1 MKRICF
7 ALISS
12 LILCCGFAHAT
23 VDISFSLPSLTET
36 PEDVLT
42 FIRTLDRSANLDLF
56 LDEDS
61 LTLMGSDFRAIEGR
75 AFFAHTLTGFPHP
88 HRRAGNIGRFNID
101 ISNDLTPGADDEA
114 FQIQLCAGLG
124 DPTVIGSANLKAP
137 AAVSA
142 VPEPG
147 SIVLLLSVLIGVAI
161 VCKRTRVR
169 ASE

>member
-12 LILCCGFAHAT
+12 LVLCCGFAHAT
-23 VDISFSLPSLTET
+23 VDVSFSLPSLTEA

-42 FIRTLDRSANLDLF
+42 FISTLDRPANLDLF

-61 LTLMGSDFRAIEGR
+61 LTLMGSDFRAIDGR
-75 AFFAHTLTGFPHP
+75 APFAHTLTGFLHP
-88 HRRAGNIGRFNID
+88 HRRTGNIRRFNID
-101 ISNDLTPGADDEA
+101 ISNDLAPGTDDET
-114 FQIQLCAGLG
+114 FEIQLCAGLG
-124 DPTVIGSANLKAP
+124 DPLVICSANLEAP

-147 SIVLLLSVLIGVAI
+147 SIVLLLSVLIVVAI

-169 ASE
+169 ANE